1 MAIRIV
7 NASLKRMSKKLSN
20 SLSNNSSSFSIR
32 TLSHSFLQILT
43 FFCKFQNFSVFLAF
57 HRLILSRGGVL
68 LNPEKKM
75 AIRIVNASLKRMSKK
90 RALSTMKSSFYDFS
104 ATDLSGAE
112 MKIGDLCEGK
122 PVRRR
127 SPERERERKK
137 TFQHKQTLV
146 VNVATL

>member
-1 MAIRIV
+1 
-7 NASLKRMSKKLSN
+7 
-20 SLSNNSSSFSIR
+20 
-32 TLSHSFLQILT
+32 
-43 FFCKFQNFSVFLAF
+43 
-57 HRLILSRGGVL
+57 
-68 LNPEKKM
+68 M

-127 SPERERERKK
+127 SRRKIRERERKK